1 MLKQN
6 DIFAHNF
13 ITASNVISV
22 LKKFL
27 VILILFIFS
36 TSVNAQQSDGYG
48 IHLPKFYKKKIH
60 FGFTITGNSAD
71 FRINPRPNSL
81 LPDTV
86 IGDSRFRVKTVYS
99 QSQPGFAIGLV
110 SDARLHEY
118 VRLRFTPNISFGT
131 RKIQYTLNTPDRD
144 SAKIF
149 EKTVESVFLIF
160 PMEAKIQSK
169 RLGNFSAYVIGGGGY
184 SLDLSARKKAGAG
197 GANQLDDN
205 VKLLRDDFFYSAGAG
220 TDFYLQYFK
229 LGLELKLLIGTR
241 DLLKHENSVFTN
253 SIDKVRS
260 RMVVFSIT
268 FEG

>member
-1 MLKQN
+1 MR
-6 DIFAHNF
+6 
-13 ITASNVISV
+13 
-22 LKKFL
+22 
-27 VILILFIFS
+27 
-36 TSVNAQQSDGYG
+36 
-48 IHLPKFYKKKIH
+48 FYKKKIH
-60 FGFTITGNSAD
+60 FGFTIAGNTAD

-86 IGDSRFRVKTVYS
+86 ISNSLYRVKSVRS

-110 SDARLHEY
+110 TDVRLQEY

-160 PMEAKIQSK
+160 PMETKIQSK

-184 SLDLSARKKAGAG
+184 SLDLSARKKAGSSAG

-229 LGLELKLLIGTR
+229 LGFELKLLIGTR

-253 SIDKVRS
+253 SIDKIRS